1 MPGDQPVGTIR
12 VERSRVNNLRDVTV
26 DIRKQT
32 ITVITGVSGS
42 GKSSLAFGTITAES
56 QRLMNDTYPAH
67 VQSALPRYAQPDVDG
82 MHGLTASMVVDQNPL
97 PADSRATVASA
108 TDVYGLLRLLFART
122 CSPPLDDPRALSY
135 SDPRGRCENC
145 EGQGEAVDI
154 DESKLV
160 DETRSLNGGALT
172 FPAFSV
178 GSANWNF
185 FASSGFFDNDLPIEQ
200 YTESKREL
208 LLRGERQRIQV
219 QNGSRTGTFNYEGL
233 IPKFRR
239 LFVEKT
245 RRSVPAETK
254 AALDAIMTRTTCPE
268 CHGSRLSAQAR
279 SYTVAGRNIV
289 DCMTG
294 TVDELS
300 GFLTDVETTPE
311 GRRVGPLI
319 SALRG
324 RLDNIALL
332 GLTYMGLDRRT
343 QTLSGGEAQRLKL
356 VRHLSSS
363 LSDLTY
369 IFDEPT
375 SGLHAHDVTRLL
387 DLFRSLRDRGNTV
400 LIVEH
405 DRAIIE
411 AADEVIDLGP
421 GAGEAGGTVVF
432 QGSVEDLRGAGTPT
446 ADHLAAPVIMAE
458 PAEVETSTLT
468 FTGAH
473 NVADGQ
479 VELPVQGLTVVT
491 GVAGSGKST
500 LVMECLAPQLQ
511 KPVIVDQTVPRG
523 HRRSNVATYLGI
535 AEDIR
540 KHFAQATNSSPA
552 LFSANSRG
560 ACPECE
566 GLGSIF
572 LDLAHLDPVSYTCPA
587 CEGHR
592 FAPHV
597 LEKRVDG
604 RNISDVLQ
612 ASVTAAQDFFGRGR
626 IRKRLATMAEVGL
639 DYLTLGQPVVSL
651 SGGERQRLKVA
662 TRTATG
668 GRTYILDE
676 PTTGLHGTDVPRMLD
691 ALRHLVDQGNNVIVI
706 EHDLSV
712 ALQADWLIDVGPEA
726 GAGGGRILFTGPP
739 AMALD
744 HDTYTA
750 RHLRL
755 ALKEQPS

>member
-1 MPGDQPVGTIR
+1 MPGDQLFDTIR
-12 VERSRVNNLRDVTV
+12 VERSRVNNLRDVSV
-26 DIRKQT
+26 EIRKRA

-82 MHGLTASMVVDQNPL
+82 IHGLTASMVVDQNPV
-97 PADSRATVASA
+97 PADSRSTVASA

-122 CSPPLDDPRALSY
+122 CTPPLDDPRALSY
-135 SDPRGRCENC
+135 SDPRGRCEHC

-154 DESKLV
+154 DETKLL
-160 DETRSLNGGALT
+160 DETRSLNGGAIT

-185 FASSGFFDNDLPIEQ
+185 FASSGFFDNDLPVER
-200 YTESKREL
+200 YTASKREL
-208 LLRGERQRIQV
+208 LLRGERKRIAV
-219 QNGSRTGTFNYEGL
+219 QNGSRTGTFTYEGL
-233 IPKFRR
+233 VPKFRR
-239 LFVEKT
+239 LFVDKK
-245 RRSVPAETK
+245 RRGVPAETQ
-254 AALDAIMTRTTCPE
+254 AALDAIMTRTTCRE
-268 CHGSRLSAQAR
+268 CGGSRLSAQAR
-279 SYTVAGRNIV
+279 SYTVAGRTIV

-294 TVDELS
+294 TVDELAA
-300 GFLTDVETTPE
+300 FLTDVEATE
-311 GRRVGPLI
+311 KGRRVRPLV

-324 RLDNIALL
+324 RLENISLL
-332 GLTYMGLDRRT
+332 GLTYIGLDRRT
-343 QTLSGGEAQRLKL
+343 QTLSGGESQRLKL

-369 IFDEPT
+369 VFDEPT

-387 DLFRSLRDRGNTV
+387 ELFRSLRDRGNTV
-400 LIVEH
+400 LVVEH
-405 DRAIIE
+405 DRAVIE
-411 AADEVIDLGP
+411 AADDVIDLGP
-421 GAGEAGGTVVF
+421 GAGDAGGRVVY
-432 QGSVEDLRGAGTPT
+432 QGSLDGLRDAGTAT
-446 ADHLAAPVIMAE
+446 ADYLATGLTVAE
-458 PAEVETSTLT
+458 PTETDTRT
-468 FTGAH
+468 VAFTGAH
-473 NVADGQ
+473 NVPEGD
-479 VELPVQGLTVVT
+479 VELPVTGLTVVT

-500 LVMECLAPQLQ
+500 LVMDCLAPHLS
-511 KPVIVDQTVPRG
+511 KPVIVDQSVPRG
-523 HRRSNVATYLGI
+523 HRRSSVATYLGV

-540 KHFAQATNSSPA
+540 KYFAQATGSSPA

-566 GLGSIF
+566 GLGAIF

-592 FAPHV
+592 FAPQV

-612 ASVTAAQDFFGRGR
+612 SSVAAAQDLFGPGR
-626 IRKRLATMAEVGL
+626 IRKRLTTLAEVGL

-662 TRTATG
+662 MRTATG
-668 GRTYILDE
+668 ARTYILDE
-676 PTTGLHGTDVPRMLD
+676 PTTGLHGTDVPRVLA

-712 ALQADWLIDVGPEA
+712 ALQADWVIDVGPDA
-726 GAGGGRILFTGPP
+726 GVGGGQILFAGPP
-739 AMALD
+739 SLLLD
-744 HDTYTA
+744 RDTHTA

-755 ALKEQPS
+755 ALKEKSS